1 MRSEKDQLESPTILS
16 VPEEKHITGQEDNNM
31 VKWSDQKDFGTK
43 KGYLGMKK
51 GTTGRFFNFEDFSKQ
66 ASQIQSK

>member
-1 MRSEKDQLESPTILS
+1 MRSEKNQLESPSMLA
-16 VPEEKHITGQEDNNM
+16 VPEKKHLTGQDHNFM

-51 GTTGRFFNFEDFSKQ
+51 GTTGRFMNYEDFSKQ
-66 ASQIQSK
+66 ASGIQSK

>member
-1 MRSEKDQLESPTILS
+1 MRSEKDQLESPEMLA
-16 VPEEKHITGQEDNNM
+16 VPDEKHITGEDHNFM

-43 KGYLGMKK
+43 KGFLGLKK
-51 GTTGRFFNFEDFSKQ
+51 GTSGRFFNFEDFSKQ

>member
-1 MRSEKDQLESPTILS
+1 MRSEKDQLESPNMMA
-16 VPEEKHITGQEDNNM
+16 VPDKKHLTGEDHNYM

-66 ASQIQSK
+66 ASNIQSK

>member
-1 MRSEKDQLESPTILS
+1 MREADDQIGSPEMLE
-16 VPEEKHITGQEDNNM
+16 VPKKKHLTGEGHNYM

-51 GTTGRFFNFEDFSKQ
+51 GTSGRFFNFEDFSKQ
-66 ASQIQSK
+66 ASNIQSK

>member
-1 MRSEKDQLESPTILS
+1 MRSEKDQMESPDMLA
-16 VPEEKHITGQEDNNM
+16 VPDKKHITGEEHNFM
-31 VKWSDQKDFGTK
+31 VNWSDQKDFGTK

-66 ASQIQSK
+66 ASAIQSK

>member
-1 MRSEKDQLESPTILS
+1 MRSEKDQLESPSMLA
-16 VPEEKHITGQEDNNM
+16 VPDGKHITGQEHNNM

>member
-1 MRSEKDQLESPTILS
+1 MRSEKDQIESPTMLA
-16 VPEEKHITGQEDNNM
+16 VPDPKHITDPEHNSM

-43 KGYLGMKK
+43 QGSLGMKK
-51 GTTGRFFNFEDFSKQ
+51 GTTGRFMSYEDFSKQ

>member
-1 MRSEKDQLESPTILS
+1 MRSEKDQLESPNMMA
-16 VPEEKHITGQEDNNM
+16 VPDKKHLTGEDHNYM

-51 GTTGRFFNFEDFSKQ
+51 GTSGRFFNFEEFSKQ
-66 ASQIQSK
+66 ASEIQSK

>member
-1 MRSEKDQLESPTILS
+1 MRDLEDQIDSPNMME
-16 VPEEKHITGQEDNNM
+16 VPDEKHITGQEYNNM

-43 KGYLGMKK
+43 KGYLGLKK
-51 GTTGRFFNFEDFSKQ
+51 GTSGRFFNFEDFSKQ

>member
-1 MRSEKDQLESPTILS
+1 MRSDKDQIESPSMLA
-16 VPEEKHITGQEDNNM
+16 VPDSKHVSDQDHNFM

-43 KGYLGMKK
+43 QGFLGLKK
-51 GTTGRFFNFEDFSKQ
+51 GTTGRFLSYQDFSKQ

>member
-1 MRSEKDQLESPTILS
+1 MRSEKNQLESPEMLA
-16 VPEEKHITGQEDNNM
+16 VPDEKHITGEDHNFM

-43 KGYLGMKK
+43 KGFLGLKK
-51 GTTGRFFNFEDFSKQ
+51 GTSGRFFNFEDFSKQ

>member
-1 MRSEKDQLESPTILS
+1 MESPNMMA
-16 VPEEKHITGQEDNNM
+16 VPDKKYLTGEDHNYM

-66 ASQIQSK
+66 ASNIQSK

>member
-1 MRSEKDQLESPTILS
+1 MRSEKDQLESPSMLE
-16 VPEEKHITGQEDNNM
+16 VPDKKHVTDEDHNYM

-51 GTTGRFFNFEDFSKQ
+51 GTSGRFFNFEDFSKQ
-66 ASQIQSK
+66 ASNIQSK

>member
-1 MRSEKDQLESPTILS
+1 MRSEKDQLESPNMLEA
-16 VPEEKHITGQEDNNM
+16 PDKKHISDEDHNFM

-66 ASQIQSK
+66 ASEIQSK